1 MFIKITPQRISK
13 NKVKLI
19 FATAVTL
26 LSSPFDPS
34 FAINY
39 SFSQARTLIVFPHLL
54 HSGICTGISLFYSS
68 QIIH

>member
-1 MFIKITPQRISK
+1 MFIKITPQQYLK

-19 FATAVTL
+19 FATAVAL
-26 LSSPFDPS
+26 LSSPFDLS

-39 SFSQARTLIVFPHLL
+39 SFAHARSVTVFPHLL
-54 HSGICTGISLFYSS
+54 HSGICTGISLFCAS